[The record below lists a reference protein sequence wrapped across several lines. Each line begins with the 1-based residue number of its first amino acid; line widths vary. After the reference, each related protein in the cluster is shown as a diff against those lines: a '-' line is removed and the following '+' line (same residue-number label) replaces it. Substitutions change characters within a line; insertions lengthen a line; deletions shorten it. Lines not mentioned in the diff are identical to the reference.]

1 MGKRRGLRT
10 RGWVPGSIPG
20 GLGAPRRPAAR
31 GAEGVSA
38 RAPSVPAQLRA
49 RLGGGSAQRRRGSPQ
64 PQSCRLRSFVL
75 RRLRVPPAGG
85 GETRKGKEEEEGREA
100 AARAHSSRGRPPL
113 GGSAVPAV
121 GLHAPPAPG
130 PARPRVLTAAA
141 AAAAPPAR
149 LGPPGPPGPTA
160 ATQSRRRV

>member
-10 RGWVPGSIPG
+10 RGWVPGSVPG
-20 GLGAPRRPAAR
+20 RLGAPRRPAAR

-38 RAPSVPAQLRA
+38 RAPSVPAELRA

-85 GETRKGKEEEEGREA
+85 GETRKGKEEEGREA
-100 AARAHSSRGRPPL
+100 AARAHSSCRRLPP

-121 GLHAPPAPG
+121 GLHASPAPG

-141 AAAAPPAR
+141 AAAAPSAR
-149 LGPPGPPGPTA
+149 PGPPGPPGPAA
-160 ATQSRRRV
+160 ATRSRRRV